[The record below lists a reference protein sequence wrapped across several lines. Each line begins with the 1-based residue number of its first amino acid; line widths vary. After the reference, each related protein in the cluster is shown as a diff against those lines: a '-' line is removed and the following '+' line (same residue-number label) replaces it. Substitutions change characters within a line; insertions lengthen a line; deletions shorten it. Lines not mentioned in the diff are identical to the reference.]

1 MVTAQPPI
9 DAPAASSS
17 AARLA
22 CWNAAVWAVGNGL
35 ATTTLISYLAR
46 EFGAQGIAVSLI
58 LAAPTIAGLLR
69 QTAPRLIAFWGS
81 RKAFCLSMYALS
93 AQTLLVLPLVASP
106 GVLPSARWSLIA
118 LVTLWCLYQ
127 LLEYFGT
134 VALWSWLGDVAPTAV
149 RGTFLGRREAWLSGG
164 RLLGM
169 LASGLFAYYWPE
181 WRSRETLWQAYALCS
196 LAGAMLMGC
205 AIAPLARMP
214 ALESPALLTK
224 HIAIGWRDL
233 FFAPLKDQRFRRLIA
248 YGCWLGAVN
257 GLLGASQ
264 FFFGQK
270 VLGLSLLF
278 MLAMRCQTELGQTI
292 ISSQVGRL
300 VDRVGNRRVM
310 IVAQLLV
317 ALAMV
322 FYLTA
327 TPAHWWWIYGASTL
341 FIAYA
346 GLNVGIPNLL
356 LKLAPTQARNAYVAS
371 HYAWSGLAY
380 GLGSL
385 GGGWLYDTAAR
396 EQWTA
401 YLGEWRLDH
410 FAILFIGGLVLRAA
424 GALWLLAIP
433 ENSPELGAEEDLPE
447 RA

>member
-1 MVTAQPPI
+1 MATKDFP
-9 DAPAASSS
+9 ASSRP
-17 AARLA
+17 ARLA
-22 CWNAAVWAVGNGL
+22 CWNAAIWAVGNGL

-46 EFGAQGIAVSLI
+46 ELGARGLAISLI

-69 QTAPRLIAFWGS
+69 QTAPRLIAAWGS
-81 RKAFCLSMYALS
+81 RKSFCLSMYALS
-93 AQTLLVLPLVASP
+93 AQTLLVLPLVAAP
-106 GVLPSARWSLIA
+106 GVLPDKQWSLVA

-134 VALWSWLGDVAPTAV
+134 VALWSWLGDVTPTEI
-149 RGTFLGRREAWLSGG
+149 RGAFLGRREAWLSGG

-169 LASGLFAYYWPE
+169 LAGGLFAYYWPE
-181 WRSRETLWQAYALCS
+181 WRSRETLWQAYALCGI
-196 LAGAMLMGC
+196 AGASLMGC

-214 ALESPALLTK
+214 ALETSTSKLAHT
-224 HIAIGWRDL
+224 AIVWRDL
-233 FFAPLKDQRFRRLIA
+233 FFAPLQDVRFRRLIT

-270 VLGLSLLF
+270 ALGLSLLV
-278 MLAMRCQTELGQTI
+278 MLAMRSQTEVGQTLV
-292 ISSQVGRL
+292 SSQVGRL

-310 IVAQLLV
+310 IVSQLLV

-327 TPAHWWWIYGASTL
+327 TPERWWWIYGASTL

-356 LKLAPTQARNAYVAS
+356 LKLAPTESRNSYVAS

-385 GGGWLYDTAAR
+385 GGGVLYDTASRDA
-396 EQWTA
+396 WTV

-410 FAILFIGGLVLRAA
+410 FAILFLAGLVLRAA
-424 GALWLLAIP
+424 GALWLARIP
-433 ENSPELGAEEDLPE
+433 EDSPQAGAKDTLPK